1 MECLPQD
8 LLDFPLLSPL
18 LSPSS
23 CAGAKQID
31 VRIQLCE
38 CVCMSR
44 IAAGHRKAAMSRRNH
59 CLRTACLSLKP
70 ACLPVASRSRSRC
83 CCCRQR

>member
-38 CVCMSR
+38 CVYV
-44 IAAGHRKAAMSRRNH
+44 AHRRRSSQGSDEQ
-59 CLRTACLSLKP
+59 AKSLP
-70 ACLPVASRSRSRC
+70 PHRLPVTQACLPACRFTRSGSR
-83 CCCRQR
+83 